1 MNVKTTGLVISGAL
15 LLAALLFGQTT
26 GQATGQDWQLVAGGL
41 SPLYTYDG
49 FSDESREGMFLLNR
63 RTGKVYTW
71 MTTASDDLSEEQQEG
86 LIQAF
91 GVGFFMPVGVA
102 IDDGRGAAAVP
113 LPSAQALRDLIG
125 SHHHTTLED

>member
-1 MNVKTTGLVISGAL
+1 MKAKTTGLVIAGVL

-26 GQATGQDWQLVAGGL
+26 RQATGQDWQLVAGGL

-71 MTTASDDLSEEQQEG
+71 MTTASDDLNQEQQDE
-86 LIQAF
+86 LIEAF
-91 GVGFFMPVGVA
+91 GVGFFIPVGVA
-102 IDDGRGAAAVP
+102 IDDGRGTVALP
-113 LPSAQALRDLIG
+113 LPSAQALRELIG
-125 SHHHTTLED
+125 GRHRSVPED

>member
-1 MNVKTTGLVISGAL
+1 MNLKTTGPVIAGAL

-41 SPLYTYDG
+41 SPLYTYEG
-49 FSDESREGMFLLNR
+49 FTAESREGMFLLNR

-71 MTTASDDLSEEQQEG
+71 MTTATDDLSKEQQEQ
-86 LIQAF
+86 LIQSF

-102 IDDGRGAAAVP
+102 TDSGRGAAALP

-125 SHHHTTLED
+125 SHHRAAPEH